1 MTHLITS
8 IEPSEKDPNARD
20 IYVQG
25 KFAMTVPCAT
35 IEELQLTVEQ
45 AWDDAA
51 TNAIETACAIASA
64 RQIALDL
71 ITRRTWGSGELRS
84 RLVKRGSTQSV
95 AEETVEQLVEDGW
108 LDDHAFARALIRQW
122 LRKEPAGRRW
132 LAHKLREKEVDPNTA
147 KRAIDEE
154 LGEQSEQYAA
164 DLFAATRFAKISSD
178 DEGATRKKIVSA
190 LTRKGFAID
199 VAAEAFRKAQEA
211 HS

>member
-1 MTHLITS
+1 MTHHITS

-25 KFAMTVPCAT
+25 KFAMTLPCAT

-45 AWDDAA
+45 PWDEEA
-51 TNAIETACAIASA
+51 TEAIETASAIAAA
-64 RQIALDL
+64 RRIALDL
-71 ITRRTWGSGELRS
+71 ISRRTWGSGELRS
-84 RLVKRGSTQSV
+84 RLVKRGSTRAV
-95 AEETVEQLVEDGW
+95 AEDTVEQLVEDDW
-108 LDDHAFARALIRQW
+108 LDDHAFACALIRQW

-132 LAHKLREKEVDPNTA
+132 LAHKLREKEVDMHTA
-147 KRAIDEE
+147 NRAIDEE

-164 DLFAATRFAKISSD
+164 DLFAATRFAKISSI
-178 DEGATRKKIVSA
+178 DEATTRKKIIAA

-199 VAAEAFRKAQEA
+199 VASEAFRKAQET